1 MISASQAN
9 NAFEKWVVEKNNFL
23 HMPNP
28 HLSIMLYQ
36 LGQGRIAVKAFG
48 ILEFNSSFFGSVSNF
63 VKINFI
69 WRLFV
74 CTHFCF

>member
-9 NAFEKWVVEKNNFL
+9 CGFEKWLVEKNNFL

-28 HLSIMLYQ
+28 HLNILLYQ

-48 ILEFNSSFFGSVSNF
+48 ILEFNSAFFGSVRNF
-63 VKINFI
+63 VKI
-69 WRLFV
+69 
-74 CTHFCF
+74 